1 MSNNNDQ
8 LSSHLVEESLSDTSI
23 NTPTIRG
30 ILKQQM
36 TSVDKLDQQRR
47 LSQLAKTLTIGI
59 FIVVYAP
66 IIAFNLYFAYTNNTL
81 CVSYV
86 NPIIGLSLYD
96 YLTIQAYTMT
106 FTLGLIVLDEFVDTQ
121 IFTRFKTFYDN
132 YILCYRVFSIAWV
145 SVGIIL
151 FTFITYRSL
160 CSNGIYYYVAI
171 VTGVLA
177 LSTMA
182 SIVKQ
187 YNDDYKLNNSST

>member
-36 TSVDKLDQQRR
+36 TSVDKLDQQLK

-66 IIAFNLYFAYTNNTL
+66 IIAFNLYFAYTNNTS

>member
-23 NTPTIRG
+23 NTPSIRG

-36 TSVDKLDQQRR
+36 TSVDKLDQQLK

-66 IIAFNLYFAYTNNTL
+66 IIAFNLYFAYTNNTS

>member
-66 IIAFNLYFAYTNNTL
+66 IIAFNLYFAYTNNTS

>member
-1 MSNNNDQ
+1 MSNNNEQ
-8 LSSHLVEESLSDTSI
+8 LSSPLVEESLSDTSI
-23 NTPTIRG
+23 NTPSIRG

-66 IIAFNLYFAYTNNTL
+66 IIAFNLYFAYTNNTS

-106 FTLGLIVLDEFVDTQ
+106 FTLGLIVLDEFVDPQ

-151 FTFITYRSL
+151 FTFITYKSL

>member
-23 NTPTIRG
+23 NTPSIRG

-36 TSVDKLDQQRR
+36 TSVDKLDQQLK

-66 IIAFNLYFAYTNNTL
+66 IIAFNLYFAYTNNTS

-106 FTLGLIVLDEFVDTQ
+106 FTLGLIVLDEFVDPR
-121 IFTRFKTFYDN
+121 IFTRFKIFYDN

>member
-1 MSNNNDQ
+1 MSNNNEP
-8 LSSHLVEESLSDTSI
+8 LTRCLVEESLSDTSI
-23 NTPTIRG
+23 NTPSIRG

-36 TSVDKLDQQRR
+36 TSVDKLDQQLK

-66 IIAFNLYFAYTNNTL
+66 IIAFNLYFAYTNNTS

-106 FTLGLIVLDEFVDTQ
+106 FTLGLIVLDEFIDPR

-132 YILCYRVFSIAWV
+132 YILCYRVFSLAWI

-151 FTFITYRSL
+151 FIFITYKSL

-187 YNDDYKLNNSST
+187 YNDENKLNNSST

>member
-1 MSNNNDQ
+1 MSNNNEQ
-8 LSSHLVEESLSDTSI
+8 LSSPLVEESLSDTSI
-23 NTPTIRG
+23 NTPSIRG

-66 IIAFNLYFAYTNNTL
+66 IIAFNLYFAYTNNTS

-106 FTLGLIVLDEFVDTQ
+106 FTLGLIVLDEFIDPQ

-151 FTFITYRSL
+151 FTFITYKSL

-187 YNDDYKLNNSST
+187 YNDDYTLNNSSN